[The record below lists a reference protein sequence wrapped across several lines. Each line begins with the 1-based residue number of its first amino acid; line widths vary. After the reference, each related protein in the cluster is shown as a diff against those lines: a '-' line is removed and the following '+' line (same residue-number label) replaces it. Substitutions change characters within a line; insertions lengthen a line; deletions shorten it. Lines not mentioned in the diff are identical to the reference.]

1 MPEDK
6 LLGFYNTLKESGAV
20 EGLPADY
27 GKFKNG
33 LSNPENAE
41 GFYNTLKESG
51 AVEGLPNDFNTFS
64 TALGLS
70 KGEPTVQS
78 VMQGYGGLGKPSV
91 NPQSASGL
99 ASQQQSGLTPQAQ
112 SVPPTPSQPS
122 EVQQTSTSGQP
133 DFGFK
138 GIVERVGKETP
149 TSKANEVIASL
160 NKGQKE
166 DTSLGEDLV
175 NSFLRGSAQLGQS
188 LAETP
193 AFIYDIAAMPQNYI
207 ADKFD
212 IPALKAS
219 SEETGK
225 MLGIEN
231 NAVADYYRKQVE
243 ASQSKFQEKYDK
255 GITDYFSKGD
265 YSKGFGLLAN
275 QIAESAPV
283 TISLMMG
290 NAAGVGT
297 AGSISGSGLVF
308 GADKKAQLD
317 RDAPWMSE
325 QEKATAAMMYGLSE
339 GLFEQFGLTK
349 IGGVVSNVLKQSG
362 KEEAKRIAKEGF
374 KESYGK
380 ILRQYFGTMTEEAL
394 SEAATQYSQNAI
406 AKYSGEKPDQDL
418 TEGVADAFIV
428 GLGASSIYGTAPT
441 IAQVAKT
448 KKGIEEQKKIQ
459 EEKAQI
465 TQSIESPELPD
476 AVKGTLAQKLK
487 ELNEKEA
494 NIVIADSEVYN
505 ELPDAQKKQVDV
517 LQSDAEQITQA
528 LSDPNLTPDAKTVLE
543 EKVAQIEDEKDAIL
557 EKKEIQPSNTTTNN
571 ERQSNNQQ
579 EAGSSQEGAAAS
591 EVGNGESRTAEEV
604 KQGAEQAPTSGA
616 IKVAS
621 ESVSVEAKPSP
632 IDKQGIIASQKWI
645 KDLYSLPDLT
655 RIQDKNGNTYDIKG
669 GKVRKLTL
677 DNNGSIVDAEV
688 IHTDRSIHE
697 RGAFSNPDFFNEG
710 YVVLKDPLQSIKTPT
725 NESTKVESV
734 QQAEPNQEGVQS
746 GVGNGTQRESQ
757 DSAGQQEGKDKGKVP
772 ARIPTVIFH
781 ATDAKFEGLPKKI
794 AGGKTGNF
802 NEPAG
807 VYYSVNAKTAQQAT
821 GKQGSQRVV
830 EAEFKPKNPLVIDSD
845 LTDETYNAALQKA
858 EADVRAQLGEDEY
871 MVREE
876 GQDPELGQMVSDAF
890 AKNLTEQG
898 FDAVIN
904 KRNGDVIVLDESVV
918 AEKAPRK
925 LTPDQETR
933 QATRQLLQ
941 DASEWSKIPAGK
953 RGSPESVSKMV
964 ELRKRGA
971 KLGLKQ
977 EFEASKKG
985 AGKMVFINDKGKS
998 VKLEGVKKIADDS
1011 ETIWSNENYTA
1022 QQGDNK
1028 VEFYD
1033 NAGDQIDARSD
1044 EYKKARAEYVRSN
1057 AREFL
1062 GNGEAV
1068 DIDDAWNRAS
1078 DEYDFMQR
1086 FADAV
1091 VSSDNAFEIAANY
1104 DVIKQQDENLGEQQ
1118 EDATRRIGMA
1128 FSKINESDFNR
1139 YFDKN
1144 WIPKDSKWIDKTNSQ
1159 VPLDSQI
1166 QEAIGEQSEMKEFL
1180 GNKDEQDVLN
1190 VIGDIIQQYP
1200 NGAQSI
1206 PTSQKGVN
1214 LSRASEKFK
1223 EITGLD
1229 LNPQTVAEFAK
1240 VEQALSEGKLD
1251 SDLSWNNLSPEE
1263 KQQLLDEQE
1272 RIFTPNEAA
1281 NKTAEGFRS
1290 ETSKGKG
1297 GGFIIKKP
1305 TAESENIV
1313 AEIDA
1318 VFEKKGQNFKAQK
1331 SKFESKYGDKAK
1343 QAVDINRNFEKYKD
1357 QLMDAG
1363 IIKKIEC

>member
-1 MPEDK
+1 MEEQPVETVSTEVVETTGGDDKAKRLQAVYSMLDSDEAYRPYVPPTYNEFLDKVFKDEKYARAIHKMVASDEVYSTYLPE
-6 LLGFYNTLKESGAV
+6 
-20 EGLPADY
+20 
-27 GKFKNG
+27 
-33 LSNPENAE
+33 
-41 GFYNTLKESG
+41 
-51 AVEGLPNDFNTFS
+51 TF
-64 TALGLS
+64 
-70 KGEPTVQS
+70 EETVQ
-78 VMQGYGGLGKPSV
+78 YFGLGKPSV

-505 ELPDAQKKQVDV
+505 ELSDAQKKQVDV

-528 LSDPNLTPDAKTVLE
+528 LSDPNLTPDAKVVLE

-557 EKKEIQPSNTTTNN
+557 EKKEIQPSKVETPTEATTIKEQSETLPPEIESLNDNEVVTIKYETLDEIPESLRDKANKFGGQKIELRKTILGIPIGKKSTSKTKEGYSVTAYGSDIKEAARQTLKSNNNQPNTTSND

-579 EAGSSQEGAAAS
+579 EVGGSAAS
-591 EVGNGESRTAEEV
+591 TGESQVGNDKGNSTQENEV
-604 KQGAEQAPTSGA
+604 TKGAEQAP
-616 IKVAS
+616 AS
-621 ESVSVEAKPSP
+621 TEKQKDADLITRRRKELESLTFDDNSNLLLNAAKEKGEDRYDRQLKTEADKSQEGRKILDKHKAEDILSNEKSSIAERVTARAHLEFDSPMTAAHVSDVEKSINTELSTVGNGEGQAYWS
-632 IDKQGIIASQKWI
+632 D
-645 KDLYSLPDLT
+645 SLRRLKKIYDSE
-655 RIQDKNGNTYDIKG
+655 IQNTK
-669 GKVRKLTL
+669 
-677 DNNGSIVDAEV
+677 A
-688 IHTDRSIHE
+688 
-697 RGAFSNPDFFNEG
+697 
-710 YVVLKDPLQSIKTPT
+710 QSIPTT
-725 NESTKVESV
+725 NESTKIESV
-734 QQAEPNQEGVQS
+734 QQAEPNQEGVES
-746 GVGNGTQRESQ
+746 GVGNSTQRESQ

-772 ARIPTVIFH
+772 ARIPTVIYH
-781 ATDAKFEGLPKKI
+781 
-794 AGGKTGNF
+794 
-802 NEPAG
+802 
-807 VYYSVNAKTAQQAT
+807 
-821 GKQGSQRVV
+821 
-830 EAEFKPKNPLVIDSD
+830 
-845 LTDETYNAALQKA
+845 
-858 EADVRAQLGEDEY
+858 
-871 MVREE
+871 
-876 GQDPELGQMVSDAF
+876 
-890 AKNLTEQG
+890 
-898 FDAVIN
+898 
-904 KRNGDVIVLDESVV
+904 
-918 AEKAPRK
+918 
-925 LTPDQETR
+925 
-933 QATRQLLQ
+933 
-941 DASEWSKIPAGK
+941 
-953 RGSPESVSKMV
+953 
-964 ELRKRGA
+964 
-971 KLGLKQ
+971 
-977 EFEASKKG
+977 
-985 AGKMVFINDKGKS
+985 
-998 VKLEGVKKIADDS
+998 
-1011 ETIWSNENYTA
+1011 
-1022 QQGDNK
+1022 
-1028 VEFYD
+1028 
-1033 NAGDQIDARSD
+1033 
-1044 EYKKARAEYVRSN
+1044 
-1057 AREFL
+1057 
-1062 GNGEAV
+1062 
-1068 DIDDAWNRAS
+1068 
-1078 DEYDFMQR
+1078 
-1086 FADAV
+1086 
-1091 VSSDNAFEIAANY
+1091 
-1104 DVIKQQDENLGEQQ
+1104 
-1118 EDATRRIGMA
+1118 
-1128 FSKINESDFNR
+1128 
-1139 YFDKN
+1139 
-1144 WIPKDSKWIDKTNSQ
+1144 
-1159 VPLDSQI
+1159 
-1166 QEAIGEQSEMKEFL
+1166 
-1180 GNKDEQDVLN
+1180 
-1190 VIGDIIQQYP
+1190 
-1200 NGAQSI
+1200 
-1206 PTSQKGVN
+1206 
-1214 LSRASEKFK
+1214 
-1223 EITGLD
+1223 
-1229 LNPQTVAEFAK
+1229 
-1240 VEQALSEGKLD
+1240 
-1251 SDLSWNNLSPEE
+1251 
-1263 KQQLLDEQE
+1263 
-1272 RIFTPNEAA
+1272 
-1281 NKTAEGFRS
+1281 
-1290 ETSKGKG
+1290 
-1297 GGFIIKKP
+1297 IKKP

-1313 AEIDA
+1313 AEMDA